1 MSGKWRRLE
10 EWWRGAEKGALTVVG
25 YGLGRAKFW
34 CLGEPD
40 QVGSRGKGPR
50 STKTSSVCF
59 TFGPQGA
66 RNRAV
71 RESAASAY
79 SAAAEIKQLRAGRAR
94 PGATCDPGGC
104 WAAPRPVEHRK
115 EKLRELSARGRRFRV
130 SPAPDTSASSLAVT
144 LGEPHYDLGDERSD
158 SPLKFAEDSGSSLP
172 PYHNLINNFVKP
184 EKLTKAE
191 MRFKEKAVVEMMKLN
206 KQIKQAQIQQEP
218 LKEKTRQLCTE
229 KLLVQAENKFFLE
242 YLTKKT
248 EEYGKQPDKLWNNY
262 LQKRGEI
269 ERRRQE
275 SASIYAKQTSLLKR
289 ELLQKA
295 KIQSNLKQ
303 QLQAM
308 SNISIVKEKQEREM
322 QTLLEEKKKA
332 QAETAARKQEI
343 QVQLLQEKALLE
355 KQLSEPEMRQLG
367 KRERKELKRKTQHL
381 ELAAKRYGFEFY
393 HDIHRENQQLQK
405 ELLQLN
411 QQYQELQATQSQLK
425 NQKQQLQQEQWY
437 VECLIRG
444 RQRLQGRHSWC
455 PKGQGAP
462 KTTLTPPLGTKSRI
476 NPK

>member
-1 MSGKWRRLE
+1 MAWEEPSSG
-10 EWWRGAEKGALTVVG
+10 A
-25 YGLGRAKFW
+25 
-34 CLGEPD
+34 
-40 QVGSRGKGPR
+40 Q
-50 STKTSSVCF
+50 
-59 TFGPQGA
+59 
-66 RNRAV
+66 
-71 RESAASAY
+71 ES
-79 SAAAEIKQLRAGRAR
+79 QTR
-94 PGATCDPGGC
+94 
-104 WAAPRPVEHRK
+104 
-115 EKLRELSARGRRFRV
+115 
-130 SPAPDTSASSLAVT
+130 
-144 LGEPHYDLGDERSD
+144 
-158 SPLKFAEDSGSSLP
+158 FAEDSGSSLP

-191 MRFKEKAVVEMMKLN
+191 MKFKEKAVVEMMKLN

-275 SASIYAKQTSLLKR
+275 SASKYAKQTSLLKR

-355 KQLSEPEMRQLG
+355 QQLSEPEMRQLG

-381 ELAAKRYGFEFY
+381 ELAAKRYGFEFC